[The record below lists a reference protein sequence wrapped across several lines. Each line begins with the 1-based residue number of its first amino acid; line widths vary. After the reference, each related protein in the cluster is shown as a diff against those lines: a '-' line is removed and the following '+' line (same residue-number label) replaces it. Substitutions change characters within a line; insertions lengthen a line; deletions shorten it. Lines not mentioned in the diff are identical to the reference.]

1 MNIKELMKL
10 NNPRS
15 IRAEDFE
22 QELQQ
27 PMAQVGTVLNPF
39 MQEVVELADG
49 RIDFENMIFQ
59 IKNVEFQVNSNG
71 IPQLNNKIS
80 TDVARPRGT
89 QIINAFN
96 LTKTTNYPT
105 SAPFMVTNIAG
116 NGILQVNKIT
126 GLVPGDKYRL
136 TVIIY

>member
-1 MNIKELMKL
+1 MKL

-27 PMAQVGTVLNPF
+27 PIGQLGTVINPF

-49 RIDFENMIFQ
+49 RIDFENTVFE
-59 IKNVEFQVNSNG
+59 IKVVEFRVDTNG
-71 IPQLNNKIS
+71 KPILNNKIS
-80 TDVARPRGT
+80 TRVPRPRGT
-89 QIINAFN
+89 QIINDFN
-96 LTKTTNYPT
+96 LTNSTNYPT
-105 SAPFMVTNIAG
+105 SAPYMNTNTVG
-116 NGILQVNKIT
+116 SGILQVNKIT
-126 GLVPGDKYRL
+126 GLVPNDTYRL